1 MGRARRAIEALAKL
15 APERATVRRQGKAVE
30 VGVAE
35 LIIGDVVI
43 VRPNERLPADGLVI
57 LGATSVNQA
66 PVTGE
71 SVPVD
76 KRAVG
81 DPTAALAQFDRIGP
95 EHRVFAGTI
104 NGAGA
109 IGLWLYARPTNR
121 PWRVSSGW

>member
-1 MGRARRAIEALAKL
+1 M
-15 APERATVRRQGKAVE
+15 E
-30 VGVAE
+30 VAVAE

-57 LGATSVNQA
+57 LGATSANQA

-76 KRAVG
+76 KRALDNPIV
-81 DPTAALAQFDRIGP
+81 ALAQFDRIGP

-109 IGLWLYARPTNR
+109 IEVMVARPSGR
-121 PWRVSSGW
+121 PIDHGAFGQDGD